1 MRKTM
6 LVLFIATVALK
17 GAAQTN
23 YAAALIPDSLRKDA
37 HTVLR
42 ESRIST
48 AISSPGKSTVR
59 IHEVETI
66 LDPQGRKALFF
77 SVKTTSFSKLE
88 EADVYA
94 YDATGKNIGH
104 IKQRDMN
111 KAGWGE
117 ELVEDGVYTYCEV
130 TAAAYPIT
138 VQKDYVLSYRGSDGC
153 RDFELDNTEESIQ
166 QAEYD
171 LTVPKTLAIRYLGHH
186 MHLDPSITD
195 ADKDNRL
202 YTWKVAGVKA
212 VREEAGAPSDRAPMI
227 HIAPTQFELGG
238 FAGDMSTWQSL
249 GKWDYELN
257 RDVLVLPDA
266 SQQFYRN
273 MVKDA
278 PADLDK
284 ARILYRYLQHNFRY
298 VAIELGIGGWRSFPA
313 AFTEKKKYG
322 DCKALAWY
330 MCACLQAVGVKSYT
344 ALVNAGALSQPVDPA
359 FPDNEFNHVILC
371 IPQSH
376 DSVWL
381 ECTSAH
387 TNFGVL
393 SAFTENRN
401 ALLITENGGV
411 LVHTPASSVGE
422 NNLAAFTRVNL
433 ADDASGKADITLV
446 ATGEN
451 RDEVIGALYEE
462 THDDQ
467 KRYLV
472 ENLEYPQPDDF
483 TVALDQLDSP
493 QVKARLSMAFEKVP
507 EFSAGA
513 KMFLR
518 PRLYHFDLDRL
529 PDADHRTEDY
539 VFSHPFLQTDTTC
552 YQLPEG
558 YVVDELPKGRT
569 LSSPYAAYTSTFW
582 YDATKKA
589 VFSYASLTLK
599 TRRIPAGDYEAFKR
613 FFSDIVKDETEKIVI
628 DKP

>member
-1 MRKTM
+1 MMMKS
-6 LVLFIATVALK
+6 LLLLLLPIPALS
-17 GAAQTN
+17 QVN
-23 YAAALIPDSLRKDA
+23 YDAGLIPDSLRKDA

-42 ESRIST
+42 DSRVSIT
-48 AISSPGKSTVR
+48 IASPARSMIR
-59 IHEVETI
+59 IHEAETV

-88 EADVYA
+88 DADVYA
-94 YDATGKNIGH
+94 FDAAGKPLAH
-104 IKQRDMN
+104 IRQKDMS

-130 TAAAYPIT
+130 AAAAYPIT
-138 VQKDYVLSYRGSDGC
+138 VVKDYVLSYRGSDGC
-153 RDFELDNTEESIQ
+153 RDFDLDNTAESIQ

-171 LTVPKTLAIRYLGHH
+171 LTVPKALGIRYLPHH
-186 MHLDPSITD
+186 IRVDPSVSD
-195 ADKDNRL
+195 ADKENRV
-202 YTWKVAGVKA
+202 YTWKVTGMKA
-212 VREEAGAPSDRAPMI
+212 VPEEAGAPSDRAPMI
-227 HIAPTQFELGG
+227 HIAPNLFELGG
-238 FAGDMSTWQSL
+238 VTGDMSTWQSL

-257 RDVLVLPDA
+257 REALVLPDA
-266 SQQFYRN
+266 SQQFYKN
-273 MVKDA
+273 MVREA
-278 PADLDK
+278 PTDLDK

-313 AFTEKKKYG
+313 VFTEKKKYG

-330 MCACLQAVGVKSYT
+330 MCACLHAVGVKSYT
-344 ALVNAGALSQPVDPA
+344 ALVNAGELSQPVDPA

-371 IPQSH
+371 IPQPH

-387 TNFGVL
+387 TSFGVL

-401 ALLITENGGV
+401 ALLVTEDGGI
-411 LVHTPASSVGE
+411 LVHTPRSSVDE
-422 NNLAAFTRVNL
+422 NIVATYTRVTL
-433 ADDASGKADITLV
+433 SDDAGGKADVTLS

-451 RDEVIGALYEE
+451 RERVIGELYEQ

-467 KRYLV
+467 KKYLV
-472 ENLEYPQPDDF
+472 DDLEYPQPDDF
-483 TVALDQLDSP
+483 SVALDQLDSP
-493 QVKARLSMAFEKVP
+493 LVKARLSMAFEKVP
-507 EFSAGA
+507 EFTAGA

-518 PRLYHFDLDRL
+518 PRLYHLELNHL

-539 VFSHPFLQTDTTC
+539 VFSHPFHQTDTTC

-558 YVVDELPKGRT
+558 YAVDELPKGKV
-569 LSSPYAAYTSTFW
+569 LSCPHATFVSNYW
-582 YDATKKA
+582 YDPGRKA

-599 TRRIPAGDYEAFKR
+599 DRTIPASDYETFRR
-613 FFSDIVKDETEKIVI
+613 FFSDVVKEETEKIVI